1 MNHSFSFCAVESE
14 VKLVEGSVG
23 EESENIQRHEG
34 TQMTFSQEVS
44 SK

>member
-1 MNHSFSFCAVESE
+1 MDHSFSFCAVESE

-23 EESENIQRHEG
+23 EESENIRGLKGHN
-34 TQMTFSQEVS
+34 SQADS